1 MAIVYIASP
10 YKALAVR
17 ESQRKAYAMSVA
29 QQECLKVLREYEGF
43 TPVSPLLQFSYLDE
57 NKHRDKALQMGLELL
72 KACDYIYLSKHKDA
86 KYSQGM
92 QEELALA
99 KKLGIK
105 ELVLELPLQ

>member
-17 ESQRKAYAMSVA
+17 ESQRKAQAISIA
-29 QQECLKVLREYEGF
+29 TQECLKIMRECEGF
-43 TPVSPLLQFSYLDE
+43 TPISPILQFSYLDE
-57 NKHRDKALQMGLELL
+57 EKHREIALKMGLELL
-72 KACDYIYLSKHKDA
+72 KASDYIYMSTHEDA

-105 ELVLELPLQ
+105 ELTLDLPL

>member
-17 ESQRKAYAMSVA
+17 ESQRKAQAISVA
-29 QQECLKVLREYEGF
+29 QQECLKIMRECEGF
-43 TPVSPLLQFSYLDE
+43 TPVSPILQFSYLDE

-72 KACDYIYLSKHKDA
+72 KASDYIYMSNHKDA
-86 KYSQGM
+86 KCSKGM

-105 ELVLELPLQ
+105 ELVLELPL

>member
-1 MAIVYIASP
+1 MALVYVASP
-10 YKALAVR
+10 YKALVVR
-17 ESQRKAYAMSVA
+17 ESQRKAQAISVA
-29 QQECLKVLREYEGF
+29 QQECLKIMRECEGF
-43 TPVSPLLQFSYLDE
+43 VPVSPILQFSYLDE

-72 KACDYIYLSKHKDA
+72 KASDYIYISTHKDA

-105 ELVLELPLQ
+105 ELVLELPL

>member
-1 MAIVYIASP
+1 MALVYIASP

-17 ESQRKAYAMSVA
+17 ESQRKAQAISIA
-29 QQECLKVLREYEGF
+29 QQECLKVLRECEGF
-43 TPVSPLLQFSYLDE
+43 TPISPILQFSYLDE
-57 NKHRDKALQMGLELL
+57 GKHREEALQMGL
-72 KACDYIYLSKHKDA
+72 ASDYIYISTHKDA

-105 ELVLELPLQ
+105 ELILELPL